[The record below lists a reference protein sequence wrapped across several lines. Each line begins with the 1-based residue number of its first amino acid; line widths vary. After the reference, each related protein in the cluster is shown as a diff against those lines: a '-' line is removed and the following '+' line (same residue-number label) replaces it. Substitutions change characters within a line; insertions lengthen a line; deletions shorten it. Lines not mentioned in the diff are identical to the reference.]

1 MSKKKLWL
9 IIGGVVVVAAVVV
22 LQFTVDSKQ
31 KVEVQAQTVAK
42 QDLVEKVS
50 ASGRIQPKSKVNIT
64 AEVSGKVIA
73 LPIKEGDTVE
83 TGDLLVLID
92 TIQAKSD
99 LDQARF
105 SLNGISARLTGAK
118 TDLEQTE
125 REYNRQKQLYE
136 NKLSS
141 ETVYDN
147 ARFAYEAAKSAYEA
161 TAASAKQTQAF
172 FEKAADNLKKT
183 RISSP
188 MNGIITYVDVEV
200 GEVAPAQNA
209 FTQGKTLLTISNLNI
224 FEVEVEV
231 DETEVAKVDIG
242 QRAEISVDAFP
253 DTTFPGEVV
262 EIGNTAI
269 IEGMGSQDQSTN
281 FKVTVVFQGT
291 DVKVRP
297 GMSATVDMT
306 TASRDDVAAVPYA
319 AVVVRSFDMDSLKA
333 ARQTQ
338 ATGSSA
344 VNTVHAAET
353 DSDTTARSNEEKKE
367 IKGVFVIREGKAQ
380 FVEIATGIADQ
391 KQIEV
396 ITGLQVGD
404 SVISGP
410 YRVLRTIK
418 DGDFVKITHE
428 GGDGKESK
436 S

>member
-1 MSKKKLWL
+1 MNKKKLWL
-9 IIGGVVVVAAVVV
+9 IIGGVVIVGAIIV
-22 LQFTVDSKQ
+22 LNFTSDSKQ
-31 KVEVQAQTVAK
+31 KTEVNAQTVAR
-42 QDLVEKVS
+42 QDLTETVS

-73 LPIKEGDTVE
+73 LPVKEGDTVRA
-83 TGDLLVLID
+83 GDLLVLID

-105 SLNGISARLTGAK
+105 SLNEISARMTGAK
-118 TDLEQTE
+118 TDLEQAE
-125 REYNRQKQLYE
+125 REFNRQKQLFE
-136 NKLSS
+136 GKLSS
-141 ETVYDN
+141 ETDFDN
-147 ARFAYEAAKSAYEA
+147 ARFAFEAAKSSYEA
-161 TAASAKQTQAF
+161 TSASAKQTQAR
-172 FEKAADNLKKT
+172 FEKSQDNLKKT

-188 MNGIITYVDVEV
+188 MNGIITFVDVEV
-200 GEVAPAQNA
+200 GEIAAAQTA

-231 DETEVAKVDIG
+231 DETEVAKVDLG

-269 IEGMGSQDQSTN
+269 IEGLGSQDQSTN

-297 GMSATVDMT
+297 GMSATVDIT
-306 TASRDDVAAVPYA
+306 TASRDEVSTVPYA
-319 AVVVRSFDMDSLKA
+319 AVVVRSFDMDSLNA
-333 ARQTQ
+333 ARQAQ
-338 ATGSSA
+338 ETGSGG

-353 DSDTTARSNEEKKE
+353 TGDTTTKANEEKKE
-367 IKGVFVIREGKAQ
+367 LKGVFVIKEGKAK
-380 FVEIATGIADQ
+380 FVEIMTGIADQ

-396 ITGLQVGD
+396 TSGLQVGD

-418 DGDFVKITHE
+418 DGDLVKVIHE
-428 GGDGKESK
+428 SGDGKEGK